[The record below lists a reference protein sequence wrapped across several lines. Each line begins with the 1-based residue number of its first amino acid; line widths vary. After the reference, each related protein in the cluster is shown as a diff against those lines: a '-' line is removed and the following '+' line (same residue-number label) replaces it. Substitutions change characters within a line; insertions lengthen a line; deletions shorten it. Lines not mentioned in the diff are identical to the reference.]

1 MKQMF
6 MENQLI
12 INDYQIAIAGNIGV
26 GKTTMTEKL
35 ADVFKLSPIYESVD
49 DNPYL
54 ADFYDDMK
62 RWSFNLQIFFLYK
75 RFSNQMELLSLNKGF
90 IQDRSLY
97 EDKEIFARNLKD
109 LKLMSSRDW
118 DTYKNLF
125 HEITKF
131 LKEPDLIV
139 YLKASTSTLIT
150 RINNRKRDFEKE
162 ISSEYIHSLNI
173 YYNEW
178 ISKLPPEKVLVIDTN
193 NFNIFEDHDKFLS
206 IQKNIVKKLS

>member
-1 MKQMF
+1 M
-6 MENQLI
+6 I
-12 INDYQIAIAGNIGV
+12 INDPQIAIAGNIGV

-35 ADVFKLSPIYESVD
+35 ADVLKLSPIYESVD

-54 ADFYDDMK
+54 ADFYNDMK

-75 RFSNQMELLSLNKGF
+75 RFSHQMKLLSLNKGF

-109 LKLMSSRDW
+109 LKLMTSRDW

-206 IQKNIVKKLS
+206 IQKNIIKKLS

>member
-1 MKQMF
+1 MIKKK
-6 MENQLI
+6 
-12 INDYQIAIAGNIGV
+12 QIAIAGNIGV

-35 ADVFKLSPIYESVD
+35 ADVFELSPIYESVD

-54 ADFYDDMK
+54 VDFYDDMK

-75 RFSNQMELLSLNKGF
+75 RFSNQIELLSSKNGF

-125 HEITKF
+125 NEITKF
-131 LKEPDLIV
+131 LKKPDLII
-139 YLKASTSTLIT
+139 YLKASTDTLIS

-162 ISSEYIHSLNI
+162 ISLEYIHSLNI
-173 YYNEW
+173 YYNQW
-178 ISKLPPEKVLVIDTN
+178 ISKIPQNRVLIIDTN
-193 NFNIFEDHDKFLS
+193 NFNIFKDHEKFLE
-206 IQKNIVKKLS
+206 IQKNIVDKLS

>member
-1 MKQMF
+1 MESVF
-6 MENQLI
+6 MERQLI
-12 INDYQIAIAGNIGV
+12 KSYQIAIAGNIGV

-35 ADVFKLSPIYESVD
+35 ADVFQLSPIYESVD

-54 ADFYDDMK
+54 SDFYNDMK

-118 DTYKNLF
+118 DTYQNLF
-125 HEITKF
+125 NEITKF
-131 LKEPDLIV
+131 LKEQ
-139 YLKASTSTLIT
+139 
-150 RINNRKRDFEKE
+150 F
-162 ISSEYIHSLNI
+162 ISS
-173 YYNEW
+173 
-178 ISKLPPEKVLVIDTN
+178 
-193 NFNIFEDHDKFLS
+193 
-206 IQKNIVKKLS
+206 

>member
-1 MKQMF
+1 MIKKK
-6 MENQLI
+6 
-12 INDYQIAIAGNIGV
+12 QIAIAGNIGV

-54 ADFYDDMK
+54 VDFYDDMK

-75 RFSNQMELLSLNKGF
+75 RFSNQIELLSSKNGF

-125 HEITKF
+125 NEITKF
-131 LKEPDLIV
+131 LKKPDLII
-139 YLKASTSTLIT
+139 YLKASTDTLIS

-162 ISSEYIHSLNI
+162 ISLEYIHSLNI
-173 YYNEW
+173 YYNQW
-178 ISKLPPEKVLVIDTN
+178 ISKIPQNRVLIIDTN
-193 NFNIFEDHDKFLS
+193 NFNIFKDHEKFLE
-206 IQKNIVKKLS
+206 IQKNIVDKLS

>member
-1 MKQMF
+1 MIKKK
-6 MENQLI
+6 
-12 INDYQIAIAGNIGV
+12 QIAIAGNIGV

-35 ADVFKLSPIYESVD
+35 ADVFNISPIYESVD

-54 ADFYDDMK
+54 VDFYDDMK

-75 RFSNQMELLSLNKGF
+75 RFSNQIELLSSKNGF

-125 HEITKF
+125 NEITKF
-131 LKEPDLIV
+131 LKKPDLII
-139 YLKASTSTLIT
+139 YLKASTDTLIS

-162 ISSEYIHSLNI
+162 ISLEYIHSLNI
-173 YYNEW
+173 YYNQW
-178 ISKLPPEKVLVIDTN
+178 ISKIPQNRVLIIDTN
-193 NFNIFEDHDKFLS
+193 NFNIFKDHEKFLE
-206 IQKNIVKKLS
+206 IQKNIIDKLS

>member
-1 MKQMF
+1 
-6 MENQLI
+6 LI
-12 INDYQIAIAGNIGV
+12 KKKQIAIAGNIGV

-35 ADVFKLSPIYESVD
+35 ADVLKLSPIYESVD

-54 ADFYDDMK
+54 VDFYDDMK

-75 RFSNQMELLSLNKGF
+75 RFSNQIELLSSKNGF

-125 HEITKF
+125 NEITKF
-131 LKEPDLIV
+131 LKKPDLII
-139 YLKASTSTLIT
+139 YLKASTDTLIS

-162 ISSEYIHSLNI
+162 ISLEYIHSLNI
-173 YYNEW
+173 YYNQW
-178 ISKLPPEKVLVIDTN
+178 ISKIPQNRVLIIDTN
-193 NFNIFEDHDKFLS
+193 NFNIFKDHEKFLE
-206 IQKNIVKKLS
+206 IQKNIVDKLS

>member
-1 MKQMF
+1 MIKK
-6 MENQLI
+6 N
-12 INDYQIAIAGNIGV
+12 QIAIAGNIGV

-54 ADFYDDMK
+54 VDFYDDMK

-75 RFSNQMELLSLNKGF
+75 RFSNQIELLSSKNGF

-118 DTYKNLF
+118 NTYKNLF
-125 HEITKF
+125 NEITKF
-131 LKEPDLIV
+131 LKKPDLII
-139 YLKASTSTLIT
+139 YLKASTDTLIS

-173 YYNEW
+173 YYNQW
-178 ISKLPPEKVLVIDTN
+178 ISKIPQNRVLIIDTN
-193 NFNIFEDHDKFLS
+193 NFNIFKDHEKFLE
-206 IQKNIVKKLS
+206 IQKKIVDKLSK

>member
-1 MKQMF
+1 MIKKK
-6 MENQLI
+6 
-12 INDYQIAIAGNIGV
+12 QIAIAGNIGV

-35 ADVFKLSPIYESVD
+35 ADVLKLSPIYESVD

-54 ADFYDDMK
+54 VDFYDDMK

-75 RFSNQMELLSLNKGF
+75 RFSNQIELLSSKNGF

-125 HEITKF
+125 NEITKF
-131 LKEPDLIV
+131 LKKPDLII
-139 YLKASTSTLIT
+139 YLKASTDTLIS

-162 ISSEYIHSLNI
+162 ISLEYIHSLNI
-173 YYNEW
+173 YYNQW
-178 ISKLPPEKVLVIDTN
+178 ISKIPQNRVLIIDTN
-193 NFNIFEDHDKFLS
+193 NFNIFKDHEKFLE
-206 IQKNIVKKLS
+206 IQKNIVDKLS

>member
-1 MKQMF
+1 MIKK
-6 MENQLI
+6 N
-12 INDYQIAIAGNIGV
+12 QIAIAGNIGV

-35 ADVFKLSPIYESVD
+35 ADILKLSPIYESVD

-54 ADFYDDMK
+54 VDFYDDMK

-75 RFSNQMELLSLNKGF
+75 RFSNQIELLSSGNGF

-118 DTYKNLF
+118 STYKDLF
-125 HEITKF
+125 NEITKF
-131 LKEPDLIV
+131 LKKPDLII
-139 YLKASTSTLIT
+139 YLKASTDTLLS

-173 YYNEW
+173 YYNQW
-178 ISKLPPEKVLVIDTN
+178 ISKIPKNRVLIIDTN
-193 NFNIFEDHDKFLS
+193 NFNIFEDHEKFLE
-206 IQKNIVKKLS
+206 IQENIVDKLSK